1 MDLLEESW
9 EQREEVIYKSLFTNL
24 GEGIYPLDAELFK
37 NQFNYENIDPRW
49 LHFGVFKCPPTEDRK
64 TWLYVS
70 SGMSNPWESDEPEEY
85 SGYGTE
91 FILETISESDWAI
104 NVIRS
109 LVAFNILVSIG
120 NYGDKPLIDYGDRI
134 PYAIE
139 PNIKS
144 MMIVTP
150 NDYPE
155 SFDLKSGRVD
165 FLQVVG
171 ITEDELDH
179 AKDEGSDALAKLLLA
194 KNKSFIT
201 DSERASVL
209 SV

>member
-1 MDLLEESW
+1 MSLLEESW
-9 EQREEVIYKSLFTNL
+9 EQREEVIYKSLFKNL
-24 GEGIYPLDAELFK
+24 GEGIYPLDAELFR

-49 LHFGVFKCPPTEDRK
+49 LHLGVFKCPPTDERK

-91 FILETISESDWAI
+91 FILETRSESDWAI

-109 LVAFNILVSIG
+109 LVAFNILVAIG
-120 NYGDKPLIDYGDRI
+120 NYGDKPLLDYGDRI

-139 PNIKS
+139 PNIKC

-155 SFDLKSGRVD
+155 SFNLKSGRVD

-171 ITEDELDH
+171 ITEDEFVH
-179 AKDEGSDALAKLLLA
+179 AQENGSDDLAKLLLR
-194 KNKSFIT
+194 NIKSFVT
-201 DSERASVL
+201 DTGRRSVI

>member
-9 EQREEVIYKSLFTNL
+9 EQREEVIYKSLFSDL

-37 NQFNYENIDPRW
+37 TQFDYENIDPRW
-49 LHFGVFKCPPTEDRK
+49 MHLGVFKCPPTSDRK

-70 SGMSNPWESDEPEEY
+70 SGMSNPWESEEPEDY

-91 FILETISESDWAI
+91 FILETEIESDWAI
-104 NVIRS
+104 NVLRS
-109 LVAFNILVSIG
+109 LIAFNILVAIG
-120 NYGDKPLIDYGDRI
+120 NYGDKPLLDIGDRV
-134 PYAIE
+134 PYSIE

-144 MMIVTP
+144 MMIVAP
-150 NDYPE
+150 SDYPE
-155 SFDLKSGRVD
+155 SFDLKSGKVD

-171 ITEDELDH
+171 ITEDELVH
-179 AKDEGSDALAKLLLA
+179 AQENGSDELAKLLLR
-194 KNKSFIT
+194 NIKSFVT
-201 DSERASVL
+201 DAGRHSVL